1 MKYNPT
7 NLSLML
13 SLLLCSTPTSATIPK
28 KAKLESHNDIIKA
41 HSINDFQLLIINKI
55 SRNLDLPME
64 TQGTSVKLRLRLDQV
79 GNIIY
84 AKADSSNVLVNQAVE
99 RAAIE
104 SNPLP
109 IDLNRSEMFERIIM
123 NIKIK

>member
-1 MKYNPT
+1 
-7 NLSLML
+7 
-13 SLLLCSTPTSATIPK
+13 
-28 KAKLESHNDIIKA
+28 
-41 HSINDFQLLIINKI
+41 
-55 SRNLDLPME
+55 ME